1 LIVDYHRFIV
11 KDHRNHVV
19 YNLNLSIRLDYEKIF
34 LASEIKDERAI
45 FSNIQEGIN
54 KLTYSAILIYTY
66 SEYYKFNLWLLDPTL
81 VNAIE
86 TIDLLEKRFVDQE
99 RR

>member
-1 LIVDYHRFIV
+1 
-11 KDHRNHVV
+11 VV

-45 FSNIQEGIN
+45 FSNIQERIN
-54 KLTYSAILIYTY
+54 KLTYTAILIYAY

-81 VNAIE
+81 VKAIE
-86 TIDLLEKRFVDQE
+86 TIDLLKKKFVDQE

>member
-1 LIVDYHRFIV
+1 M
-11 KDHRNHVV
+11 
-19 YNLNLSIRLDYEKIF
+19 
-34 LASEIKDERAI
+34 
-45 FSNIQEGIN
+45 
-54 KLTYSAILIYTY
+54 IYAY
-66 SEYYKFNLWLLDPTL
+66 SEYYKFNLWLLDPTS